1 MRLRQTA
8 LVVARASYSNQR
20 TPATGRHTSQ
30 DGREVQHRSAELSR
44 RSQNTIG
51 SVTLDGMLRVA
62 RVADDV
68 GYYALWPNEF
78 FTTRPDVTA
87 RFGRPAA
94 LFDTIVT
101 TAYVAAATQR
111 IRLTPSTIVLPLH
124 EPLLLSRQLATL
136 ACIQVA
142 GLRWAL
148 AWVAQSRSFGSYTVS
163 WRGRTAAR

>member
-1 MRLRQTA
+1 MA
-8 LVVARASYSNQR
+8 VKIS
-20 TPATGRHTSQ
+20 TGLPNCRE
-30 DGREVQHRSAELSR
+30 GR
-44 RSQNTIG
+44 QNTIG

-62 RVADDV
+62 RLADNL

-101 TAYVAAATQR
+101 MAYVAAATRR

-124 EPLLLSRQLATL
+124 EPLLLSR
-136 ACIQVA
+136 
-142 GLRWAL
+142 
-148 AWVAQSRSFGSYTVS
+148 
-163 WRGRTAAR
+163 